1 MTMAKSEFG
10 AGLSYCLGL
19 FLAHAERYKS
29 EIEMD
34 FRREHGMT
42 SNLGWQW
49 FNGASDHLF
58 DLIIPASLPKNLKR
72 RLKRFQNYCLKR
84 RDGVFEVL
92 ISDKDY
98 AVKEAKALLLAID
111 KACNIKAVRGEFL

>member
-1 MTMAKSEFG
+1 MKSEFG

-49 FNGASDHLF
+49 FNASSDHLF
-58 DLIIPASLPKNLKR
+58 DLIIPASLPKSLKR
-72 RLKRFQNYCLKR
+72 RLKRFQSYCLKR
-84 RDGVFEVL
+84 RDVWGGEEVV
-92 ISDKDY
+92 DMKDIDC
-98 AVKEAKALLLAID
+98 AIAEAKSLLLAID
-111 KACNIKAVRGEFL
+111 KAYKIKAVRSGCQ